1 MSGMWAEALCLVVLV
16 TQTSGE
22 GSSVSY
28 NDEFVNRL
36 STRLANDGFLIQR
49 AIEYAT
55 YKLDLIA
62 TKVELSALKGNRV
75 HVIVATATEVPTADG
90 IESFSE
96 SAYQYVR
103 GNLSGLIQPALQ
115 GPVRGQLNL
124 YVVPVTVSNAFSE
137 EIKQWIGKSIPAK
150 HFMPFN
156 YPILMSS
163 SNGQIFMCRKT
174 PFLGALPWKGLM
186 KFVEQ
191 QLSPPG

>member
-1 MSGMWAEALCLVVLV
+1 M
-16 TQTSGE
+16 
-22 GSSVSY
+22 SY

-49 AIEYAT
+49 AIEYAM

-75 HVIVATATEVPTADG
+75 HVIVATATEAPTPDA

-103 GNLSGLIQPALQ
+103 GNLSRLIQPAVQ
-115 GPVRGQLNL
+115 GPVKGRINL
-124 YVVPVTVSNAFSE
+124 YVVPVTVSNDFSE
-137 EIKQWIGKSIPAK
+137 DIRQWIDKSIPAK
-150 HFMPFN
+150 HTMPFN

-163 SNGQIFMCRKT
+163 SNGQIFRCKKT
-174 PFLGALPWKGLM
+174 PFLGAFPWKGLM

-191 QLSPPG
+191 QLSPQS

>member
-1 MSGMWAEALCLVVLV
+1 MRTEALSLVVLA
-16 TQTSGE
+16 TQMSGKA
-22 GSSVSY
+22 SSVSY

-36 STRLANDGFLIQR
+36 STRLANEGFLIQR
-49 AIEYAT
+49 AIEYAMI
-55 YKLDLIA
+55 KLDLIA

-75 HVIVATATEVPTADG
+75 HVIIATATEAPTTDG

-103 GNLSGLIQPALQ
+103 GNLSSLIQPALQ
-115 GPVRGQLNL
+115 GPVRGKLNL
-124 YVVPVTVSNAFSE
+124 YVVPVTVSNDFSDE
-137 EIKQWIGKSIPAK
+137 LKQWISKSIPAK

-163 SNGQIFMCRKT
+163 SNGQIFMCKKT

-191 QLSPPG
+191 QLSPQS